1 MIDTDTFVVVGI
13 AAVVLVVAWLLRGS
27 SKASTPAVVARRTE
41 PTGSA
46 IIVQDPAEE
55 AAIRRAFANVFSMLS
70 RSRQEDLVQHR
81 IRAKGCSRIEA
92 MRSLLKDRGV
102 DEVKYDS

>member
-13 AAVVLVVAWLLRGS
+13 AVVVLVVAWLLRGP
-27 SKASTPAVVARRTE
+27 SKASTPAVGAPQTE
-41 PTGSA
+41 HT
-46 IIVQDPAEE
+46 DPAALVPDPLEE
-55 AAIRRAFANVFSMLS
+55 AAIRRAFANVFSMLT

-92 MRSLLKDRGV
+92 MRSLLRDRGV

>member
-1 MIDTDTFVVVGI
+1 MVDSDTFIVVGI
-13 AAVVLVVAWLLRGS
+13 AAVVLFVAWLLRGP
-27 SKASTPAVVARRTE
+27 SKASTPPVGARRTE
-41 PTGSA
+41 PAGPA
-46 IIVQDPAEE
+46 AVVPDPVEE
-55 AAIRRAFANVFSMLS
+55 AAVRRAFANVFSMLS
-70 RSRQEDLVQHR
+70 RNRQEDLVQHR